1 MDVATAAVSLA
12 TLPATAPTLEWVAAL
27 VPPVADTEE
36 VSVAAS
42 LAALARLPATS
53 AVDPTTLPVI
63 ARPKP

>member
-1 MDVATAAVSLA
+1 VDVATAAVLPA

-27 VPPVADTEE
+27 VLLVADTEE

-42 LAALARLPATS
+42 LAVLARLPATS